1 MMEAELRRNLR
12 YNFIV
17 NILDGGFF
25 GLALGFASFVTIIP
39 LFVSTLTDSA
49 ILIGLIPA
57 IHTVG
62 WQFPQLLI
70 ANHVAKQR
78 RYKPMVVFLTMHER
92 LPFLF
97 FILVAFIT
105 PRLGSTTALV
115 LTFLLLIWQGLGAG
129 FTAIAWQSMIAKVF
143 PGNMR
148 GTLYGTQSSAA
159 NLLSSGGAIAAGLIL
174 ARLGSP
180 HDFALCFALAS
191 LGMAV
196 SWYLLA
202 QTREPDSPP
211 AASPMDRGDFWKQ
224 VGGILRRDTNFR
236 WFLVARILS
245 QAAIMAFAFYT
256 VYAVRQLGMS
266 EVTVG
271 VLTSVYLGA
280 QIIANP
286 IMGWLS
292 DRWSHR
298 AIMGVGLLSA
308 AASGLFAWLAPNP
321 AWFYGVYMLAG
332 VANAAVWTV
341 GLAMILEFGR
351 EADRPT
357 YIGLA
362 NTLVAPSAILAPL
375 LGGWLADLAG
385 YPAAFIA
392 SAIAAILTVL
402 VIFLLVRDP
411 KTMALPVS
419 DAGVEIHG

>member
-1 MMEAELRRNLR
+1 
-12 YNFIV
+12 
-17 NILDGGFF
+17 
-25 GLALGFASFVTIIP
+25 
-39 LFVSTLTDSA
+39 
-49 ILIGLIPA
+49 
-57 IHTVG
+57 
-62 WQFPQLLI
+62 
-70 ANHVAKQR
+70 
-78 RYKPMVVFLTMHER
+78 
-92 LPFLF
+92 
-97 FILVAFIT
+97 
-105 PRLGSTTALV
+105 
-115 LTFLLLIWQGLGAG
+115 
-129 FTAIAWQSMIAKVF
+129 
-143 PGNMR
+143 MR
-148 GTLYGTQSSAA
+148 GTLYGSQSSAA

-180 HDFALCFALAS
+180 YDFALCFALAS

-202 QTREPDSPP
+202 QTREPESPP
-211 AASPMDRGDFWKQ
+211 VVSPMDREDFWKQ
-224 VGGILRRDTNFR
+224 ITGILRRDTNFR

-245 QAAIMAFAFYT
+245 QVAIMAFAFYT

-271 VLTSVYLGA
+271 VLTSVYLGV

-286 IMGWLS
+286 IMGWLG

-298 AIMGVGLLSA
+298 ALMGIGLLSA
-308 AASGLFAWLAPNP
+308 AASGLFAWLAPSP
-321 AWFYGVYMLAG
+321 TWFYGVYMLAG

-392 SAIAAILTVL
+392 SAIVAVITVL
-402 VIFLLVRDP
+402 VIFLLVKDP

-419 DAGVEIHG
+419 DAGVETPG